1 MNEPEVKPKPTYM
14 IYGGRF
20 TGQEPCFYDPAQF
33 SWVKLL
39 EDNWLVIREEIQ
51 SLLERREE
59 RLKPYFINSM
69 SFPPGQWKTLGL
81 YFWKYKQHQNCLE
94 CPQTVRLLESIPH
107 MTGGSL
113 SVLEAG
119 SNINP
124 HQGDTN
130 AIIRVHL
137 GLTIPAPLPDC
148 GFQVGREVRQW
159 EEGKA
164 LLFCDAHS
172 HLAWNRSDRRRL
184 LLIVDVMRPEF
195 VEQTDAICTH
205 VLATMIVQRIY
216 QHSAFLK
223 RLPGR
228 FKYGI
233 HFVIR
238 SVMRVLLPVQRRA
251 GFLFKLTRG

>member
-1 MNEPEVKPKPTYM
+1 MSEPEVKPKPTYM

-20 TGQEPCFYDPAQF
+20 TGREPYFYDAAEF
-33 SWVKLL
+33 SWVKAL

-59 RLKPYFINSM
+59 RLKPYFIKSIV
-69 SFPPGQWKTLGL
+69 FPPKQWKTMGL
-81 YFWKYKQHQNCLE
+81 YFWKYKLHRNCLD

-137 GLTIPAPLPDC
+137 GLSVPAPLPVC
-148 GFQVGREVRQW
+148 GFQVGREIRPW

-172 HLAWNRSDRRRL
+172 HLAWNRSDKRRL
-184 LLIVDVMRPEF
+184 ILIVDVMRPEF
-195 VEQTDAICTH
+195 VEQTDAICSH
-205 VLATMIVQRIY
+205 VLATMIVQTIY
-216 QHSAFLK
+216 QASALLN

-233 HFVIR
+233 HFILR
-238 SVMRVLLPVQRRA
+238 NIIRVLLPVQRRA
-251 GFLFKLTRG
+251 GFLSKLTRS